1 MGSEREILIEI
12 EDVRYTYNRGLE
24 DEVEAL
30 SGISFAVR
38 RGDFIALTGRNGS
51 GKSTLARLMNGLYL
65 PDTGSVKVK
74 GIPTSD
80 DKRTFEVRSS
90 VGVVF
95 QNPDNQM
102 VTSIIEDDV
111 AFGPENLGV
120 PREEIRVREDEAL
133 EAVGMSEHKKGTPFR
148 LSGGQKQRIAIAGI
162 LAMRPDVLVLD
173 EATAM
178 LDPRGRK
185 EIMEVV
191 MKLRESY
198 GTTVIVITHFPEE
211 AALAD
216 RVIVLDGGKIA
227 LDGAAKD
234 VLSDVKKLEELG
246 LKSPLAARL
255 AASLRDDGII
265 GGEKIIDIEELG
277 RALK

>member
-120 PREEIRVREDEAL
+120 PREEIRVRVDEAL